1 MEFKMDPFNLLTSAS
16 IGLGLTPALTAGVF
30 AVTGGSIGLTV
41 INLMNGKP
49 VTAVKTA
56 VGGSAFTAVLW
67 AFGQVSG
74 ALGVI

>member
-1 MEFKMDPFNLLTSAS
+1 MDPFSLLTSAAA
-16 IGLGLTPALTAGVF
+16 GLGLTPALTAGVF
-30 AVTGGSIGLTV
+30 GITAISIGLTV
-41 INLMNGKP
+41 INLMSGKL

-56 VGGSAFTAVLW
+56 IGGTAFTAVLW

>member
-1 MEFKMDPFNLLTSAS
+1 MDPFSLLTSAAA
-16 IGLGLTPALTAGVF
+16 GLGLTPALTAGVF

-41 INLMNGKP
+41 INLMSGRP
-49 VTAVKTA
+49 VTALKTA
-56 VGGSAFTAVLW
+56 VGGTAFTAVLW